1 MSPDFIIGF
10 AREAIEVTLMV
21 AAPMLLV
28 GLVIGLTIGI
38 LQSVTQIQ
46 EMTLTFIPKIVAVL
60 TSLLIFAPWIMN
72 KLVSFSTN
80 IIQNIPDYIR

>member
-10 AREAIEVTLMV
+10 AREGIEVTMMV

-28 GLVIGLTIGI
+28 GLVVGLTIGI

-72 KLVSFSTN
+72 KLVTFSAN
-80 IIQNIPDYIR
+80 IIRNIPDYIR